1 MMILYFPVLLLAMC
15 AATLAEEVPCMTT
28 KANCTQDM
36 SYSALYVINSD
47 YNCCV
52 VGYTMTWSNDQ
63 CACNR
68 TSEVIP
74 CNEGPEACPNATISD
89 ADGDP
94 VSCCKEGYTK
104 QIFAGSFNGNPIT
117 SCSCARGLSGS
128 VAISVVSADGV
139 SANFTNYLG
148 DPEALKETG
157 FMQDV
162 LDSVNSHLEAVNKFI
177 NQLFSNF

>member
-1 MMILYFPVLLLAMC
+1 M
-15 AATLAEEVPCMTT
+15 
-28 KANCTQDM
+28 
-36 SYSALYVINSD
+36 
-47 YNCCV
+47 
-52 VGYTMTWSNDQ
+52 
-63 CACNR
+63 
-68 TSEVIP
+68 
-74 CNEGPEACPNATISD
+74 
-89 ADGDP
+89 
-94 VSCCKEGYTK
+94 
-104 QIFAGSFNGNPIT
+104 
-117 SCSCARGLSGS
+117 SGS